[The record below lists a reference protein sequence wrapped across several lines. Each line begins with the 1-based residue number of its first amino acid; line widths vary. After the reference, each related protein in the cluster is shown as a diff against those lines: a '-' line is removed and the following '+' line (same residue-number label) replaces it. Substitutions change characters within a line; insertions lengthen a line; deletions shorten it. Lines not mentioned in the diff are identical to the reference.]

1 MDGLNK
7 MILSRIRG
15 IIVLIQFTITVAIV
29 VVSMYI
35 FKNHVHKI
43 IKLWMKLQIFFLGI
57 KIEEVGK
64 IDESCDMVIMNHQSL
79 LDIIVIEHIHNRHLA
94 WVGKKEI
101 TDLFFFG
108 HIMKAPQMITIDREN
123 KTGLIKLIKEA
134 KDRLSKNRPIAIFPE
149 GTRSQGDNML
159 SFKAGAA
166 MVANKLN
173 LKVQPLII
181 INTKKILDSQKLEA
195 NPGVVKVIYLDPVQ
209 ANKDTNW
216 YKETEEEMKEVLAT
230 EMRKEL

>member
-1 MDGLNK
+1 
-7 MILSRIRG
+7 MILQRIRG
-15 IIVLIQFTITVAIV
+15 IIVLIQFTITVAVV
-29 VVSMYI
+29 VVSMYA

-57 KIEEVGK
+57 KIQEEGK
-64 IDESCDMVIMNHQSL
+64 MDESCDMVIMNHQSL

-149 GTRSQGDNML
+149 GTRSQGDEML
-159 SFKAGAA
+159 SFKPGAA

-195 NPGVVKVIYLDPVQ
+195 KPGIVKIIYLEPVQ

-216 YKETEEEMKEVLAT
+216 YKETEEKMKEVLA
-230 EMRKEL
+230 KETKKGL

>member
-1 MDGLNK
+1 
-7 MILSRIRG
+7 MILTKIRG
-15 IIVLIQFTITVAIV
+15 IIVLIQFTISVAIV
-29 VVSMYI
+29 VVSMYA

-43 IKLWMKLQIFFLGI
+43 IKIWMKLQIFFLGI

-64 IDESCDMVIMNHQSL
+64 MDESCDMVIMNHQSL

-108 HIMKAPQMITIDREN
+108 HIMKAPEMITIDREN

-195 NPGVVKVIYLDPVQ
+195 NPGVVKIIYLDPVQ

-216 YKETEEEMKEVLAT
+216 YKQTEEKMKEVLAT
-230 EMRKEL
+230 QIRKEL

>member
-1 MDGLNK
+1 
-7 MILSRIRG
+7 MILQRIRG

-29 VVSMYI
+29 VVSMYA

-43 IKLWMKLQIFFLGI
+43 IKTWMKLQIFFLGI
-57 KIEEVGK
+57 KIQEEGK
-64 IDESCDMVIMNHQSL
+64 MDESCDMVIMNHQSL

-101 TDLFFFG
+101 TNLFFFG

-123 KTGLIKLIKEA
+123 KTGLIKLIKDA

-149 GTRSQGDNML
+149 GTRSQGDDML
-159 SFKAGAA
+159 SFKPGAA

-195 NPGVVKVIYLDPVQ
+195 KPGIVKIIYLDPVQ

-216 YKETEEEMKEVLAT
+216 YKETEEKMKEVLAN
-230 EMRKEL
+230 EMNKGL

>member
-1 MDGLNK
+1 
-7 MILSRIRG
+7 
-15 IIVLIQFTITVAIV
+15 
-29 VVSMYI
+29 MYA

-43 IKLWMKLQIFFLGI
+43 IKIWMKLQIFFLGI

-64 IDESCDMVIMNHQSL
+64 MDESCDMVIMNHQSL

-108 HIMKAPQMITIDREN
+108 HIMKAPEMITIDREN

-195 NPGVVKVIYLDPVQ
+195 NPGVVKIIYLDPVQ

-216 YKETEEEMKEVLAT
+216 YKQTEEKMKEVLAT
-230 EMRKEL
+230 QIRKEL

>member
-1 MDGLNK
+1 
-7 MILSRIRG
+7 MILSKIRG
-15 IIVLIQFTITVAIV
+15 IIVLIQFTISVAIV
-29 VVSMYI
+29 VVSMYA

-43 IKLWMKLQIFFLGI
+43 IKTWMKLQIFFLGI
-57 KIEEVGK
+57 KIQEVGK
-64 IDESCDMVIMNHQSL
+64 MDESCDMVIMNHQSL

-123 KTGLIKLIKEA
+123 KTGLINLIKEA

-149 GTRSQGDNML
+149 GTRSEGDKML
-159 SFKAGAA
+159 SFKPGAE

-181 INTKKILDSQKLEA
+181 INTKKILDSKKLEA
-195 NPGVVKVIYLDPVQ
+195 RPGVVKIIYLEPIQ
-209 ANKDTNW
+209 ADKSTSW
-216 YKETEEEMKEVLAT
+216 YKETEEKMKEVFSNEIKKGLQ
-230 EMRKEL
+230 

>member
-1 MDGLNK
+1 
-7 MILSRIRG
+7 MILTRIRG

-29 VVSMYI
+29 VVSMYT

-64 IDESCDMVIMNHQSL
+64 MDESCDMVIMNHQSL

-181 INTKKILDSQKLEA
+181 INTKKILDSQKLQA
-195 NPGVVKVIYLDPVQ
+195 NPGVVKVIYLEPIQ

-216 YKETEEEMKEVLAT
+216 YKETEEKMKEVLAT
-230 EMRKEL
+230 HMRKEL

>member
-1 MDGLNK
+1 
-7 MILSRIRG
+7 MILTRIRG

-29 VVSMYI
+29 VVSMYT

-64 IDESCDMVIMNHQSL
+64 MDESCDMVIMNHQSL

-181 INTKKILDSQKLEA
+181 INTKKILDSQKLQA

-216 YKETEEEMKEVLAT
+216 YKETEEKMKEVLAT
-230 EMRKEL
+230 HMRKEL